1 MFSWREP
8 PGGICG
14 FAFVHMVPGG
24 LSPLPTELACS
35 ENPREPSGS
44 FRRVQGREGEWEE
57 EAGRRA
63 WGKDRHS
70 VLRGEITYS
79 SALPCP
85 LTVFRFSRAAKVP
98 LCLLMAQGL
107 KLRHLKGQASNPNE

>member
-44 FRRVQGREGEWEE
+44 FRRVQGREGEREE
-57 EAGRRA
+57 EAGLRA

-70 VLRGEITYS
+70 TLRGEITYS

-85 LTVFRFSRAAKVP
+85 LTVFHFSRAAKVP
-98 LCLLMAQGL
+98 PVLADGPGSQAQTFKEPG
-107 KLRHLKGQASNPNE
+107 K